1 MFYFCIYFVTSC
13 YFYLYVSFYSSDLRL
28 SNGLINWDAVQKKI
42 NVLEQENL
50 SLKVEVCFNV
60 KLIYLSLRVEVCFN
74 VNITRMHSSRMPTG
88 RSLTVCCRLL
98 PGGGVCLVPGGVLPD
113 GGVLPGPGGSAWSQ
127 GGFCLVRAGV
137 SAWSQ
142 GGVCLVPGGGS
153 LETPPVNRITDTC
166 KNITLA
172 TTSLRP
178 VMNLSLNVEVHL
190 SVNIMNFGLKVEV
203 HLNVNILIIN
213 FKEAVYLHVNIV
225 NLSLQLYYL
234 LFHENSCLWRNCQK

>member
-98 PGGGVCLVPGGVLPD
+98 PGGVGVCLVPGGVLPD

-127 GGFCLVRAGV
+127 GGVLPGPGA
-137 SAWSQ
+137 
-142 GGVCLVPGGGS
+142 GVCLVRGGCLPGPRGGS
-153 LETPPVNRITDTC
+153 LETPP
-166 KNITLA
+166 
-172 TTSLRP
+172 
-178 VMNLSLNVEVHL
+178 
-190 SVNIMNFGLKVEV
+190 
-203 HLNVNILIIN
+203 
-213 FKEAVYLHVNIV
+213 
-225 NLSLQLYYL
+225 
-234 LFHENSCLWRNCQK
+234 

>member
-1 MFYFCIYFVTSC
+1 MFCFCIYFATSC

-74 VNITRMHSSRMPTG
+74 VNI
-88 RSLTVCCRLL
+88 
-98 PGGGVCLVPGGVLPD
+98 
-113 GGVLPGPGGSAWSQ
+113 
-127 GGFCLVRAGV
+127 
-137 SAWSQ
+137 
-142 GGVCLVPGGGS
+142 
-153 LETPPVNRITDTC
+153 
-166 KNITLA
+166 
-172 TTSLRP
+172 
-178 VMNLSLNVEVHL
+178 MNLSLNVEVHL

>member
-1 MFYFCIYFVTSC
+1 M
-13 YFYLYVSFYSSDLRL
+13 
-28 SNGLINWDAVQKKI
+28 
-42 NVLEQENL
+42 
-50 SLKVEVCFNV
+50 
-60 KLIYLSLRVEVCFN
+60 
-74 VNITRMHSSRMPTG
+74 
-88 RSLTVCCRLL
+88 
-98 PGGGVCLVPGGVLPD
+98 
-113 GGVLPGPGGSAWSQ
+113 
-127 GGFCLVRAGV
+127 
-137 SAWSQ
+137 
-142 GGVCLVPGGGS
+142 
-153 LETPPVNRITDTC
+153 NRITDTC

-172 TTSLRP
+172 TTSLWP